1 MKKKSNNL
9 IFVFILLVILPS
21 IFIIPVV
28 NVMLENTGINNFLN
42 NSKYAFLSSLFSSI
56 SVIFGI
62 ILVYRQIQKQ
72 KKIMSNRFLIDLND
86 YFVKDENIQRVFGKL
101 MKLEDK
107 KYSFNSYDKLFQTN
121 EAKYDLLEYLNFME
135 ILQYFVD
142 ERVIKISEIN
152 ELFSKR
158 FFIAIN
164 NPYVQEIKLIKYD
177 YSWVNLYRLS
187 KSLIEYKKEHNNP
200 IPYKSFSIEKTS
212 NYEKYS
218 KGYYNYKSIKSNYF
232 KIFII
237 SASFFIVSIFLINYF
252 ILGIDAK
259 GISRVI
265 SIIGVIIGALSL
277 LFQTIETNNINRCRF
292 LFDLNKIYL
301 SKPAFQKVYIVAT
314 KNFYDNLPFT
324 DKYNFIKSIN
334 KIDIE
339 QYFSFFET
347 IEDVLDKKVLNIK
360 EVSFMFSNKFFAIF
374 NNPFFQKYFLNKG
387 YFINAFKLNERL
399 MNEKNK
405 FTAYDDYSLNNKK
418 NKK

>member
-9 IFVFILLVILPS
+9 IFIFVLLVILPS
-21 IFIIPVV
+21 IFVVPVV
-28 NVMLENTGINNFLN
+28 NIILKNTGINNFLN

-62 ILVYRQIQKQ
+62 IVVYRQIQKQ

-101 MKLEDK
+101 IKLEDK
-107 KYSFNSYDKLFQTN
+107 KYSSNSYNKLFQTD

-135 ILQYFVD
+135 SLQYFVD

-164 NPYVQEIKLIKYD
+164 NPYIQEIKLIKYD

-200 IPYKSFSIEKTS
+200 MPYELFSIEKTP

-232 KIFII
+232 KIFIF

-292 LFDLNKIYL
+292 LFDLNKKFMTNDCF
-301 SKPAFQKVYIVAT
+301 SYI
-314 KNFYDNLPFT
+314 
-324 DKYNFIKSIN
+324 FIKASNNLYNN
-334 KIDIE
+334 KNIKSCFKKSDEIFIKF
-339 QYFSFFET
+339 YLNFFEVIYILYKKNIIT
-347 IEDVLDKKVLNIK
+347 IQEINFLFNGRIFRVFGNPEIQKSFIYRDKESYKNI
-360 EVSFMFSNKFFAIF
+360 
-374 NNPFFQKYFLNKG
+374 FLLYK
-387 YFINAFKLNERL
+387 KLYEFRI
-399 MNEKNK
+399 KNK
-405 FTAYDDYSLNNKK
+405 LYCVYPVEKK
-418 NKK
+418 LKY